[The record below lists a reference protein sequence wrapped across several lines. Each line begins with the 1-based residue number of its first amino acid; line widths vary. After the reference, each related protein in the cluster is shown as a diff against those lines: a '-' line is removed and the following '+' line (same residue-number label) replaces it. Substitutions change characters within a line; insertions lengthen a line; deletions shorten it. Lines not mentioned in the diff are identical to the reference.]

1 MKTKTMLSI
10 EEDLKNE
17 ADEYLRTHRD
27 ARTFSGLVSLALEEF
42 IHRDEKKQNELEQDN
57 IKMMLLKQSLLAWEN
72 LCQDMYE
79 TFEQPSTVP
88 PANPQKMDRWKNTM
102 EQQQQV
108 ITLFIAPAHK
118 K

>member
-1 MKTKTMLSI
+1 
-10 EEDLKNE
+10 
-17 ADEYLRTHRD
+17 
-27 ARTFSGLVSLALEEF
+27 
-42 IHRDEKKQNELEQDN
+42 
-57 IKMMLLKQSLLAWEN
+57 MMLLKQSLLAWEN

-79 TFEQPSTVP
+79 TFELPSTVP